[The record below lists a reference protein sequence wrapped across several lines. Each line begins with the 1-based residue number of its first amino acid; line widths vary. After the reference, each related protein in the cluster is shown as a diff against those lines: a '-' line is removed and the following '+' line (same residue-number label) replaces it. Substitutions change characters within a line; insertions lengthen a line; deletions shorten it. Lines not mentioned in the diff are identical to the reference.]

1 MLNIHL
7 GVNAEKIDKDNPK
20 TLGQHWSHK
29 TQDKDNPKT
38 LGQHW
43 SHKTR
48 DKDNPETLGQH

>member
-7 GVNAEKIDKDNPK
+7 GVNTEKIDKDNPK

-29 TQDKDNPKT
+29 TQDKDNPET

-43 SHKTR
+43 SHKTQ
-48 DKDNPETLGQH
+48 DKDNPETL